1 MAETPPPDPDPDPDF
16 AAYVAATA
24 PLVGLTLDAAA
35 QARIAAAMGLIRTIA
50 APALGH
56 DLPPGT
62 EPAPIFRP

>member
-1 MAETPPPDPDPDPDF
+1 MAETLPPDPDF

-24 PLVGLTLDAAA
+24 PLVGLTLDPAA
-35 QARIAAAMGLIRTIA
+35 QARIAAAMALIRTIA
-50 APALGH
+50 APALAY